1 MATTYQKKVNGKLQS
16 PYYYAVYYS
25 AEGKR
30 ISKSTGLT
38 KKREAQRLAN
48 EWEQEQI
55 KLRKKHS
62 QTNTELVET
71 LNAAFTKLNKDNF
84 TLDDFNEFL
93 AKGYEI
99 AKGEEAQS
107 PTLKRWI
114 SEWMINKS
122 LHIKESTLDSYKR
135 HLKGLFKVMDDL
147 IEKRLAYIT
156 TNDIERIQ
164 HRLISQAR
172 ENGTRNRSINYKMG
186 LLKSSITDAY
196 NKGKIHRNVGLAVK
210 DLPEDDSY
218 TKAPFTTEEINKL
231 TQVAS
236 EGWKG
241 VILFASKTGLRIKN
255 LIELK
260 WRDLDIPNKE
270 ITVIPVKQRRI
281 KKQKA
286 QTYPITEEMM
296 NYLNFIGIKQKGLVF
311 PDVASMHETSRPKK
325 FDRIM
330 RDAGVPK
337 KVELPD
343 KQIGVRSFHSLRH
356 SFNTFLARGGI
367 SQEVRMQITG
377 HASEEVNN
385 IYTHLGVDVIKRAI
399 EQGIPTIKWEA
410 KK

>member
-1 MATTYQKKVNGKLQS
+1 MATIYKKTKKKGIQS
-16 PYYYAVYYS
+16 PYYFARFKL
-25 AEGKR
+25 ANGNTTW
-30 ISKSTGLT
+30 KSTGLT

-156 TNDIERIQ
+156 TNDIECIQ

-218 TKAPFTTEEINKL
+218 TKALFTPEEINKL

-260 WRDLDIPNKE
+260 WKDLDIPNKE

-281 KKQKA
+281 KKQRA

-385 IYTHLGVDVIKRAI
+385 IYTHLGADVIKRAI

-410 KK
+410 AK

>member
-1 MATTYQKKVNGKLQS
+1 MATIYKKTKKKGIQS
-16 PYYYAVYYS
+16 PYYFARFKL
-25 AEGKR
+25 ANGNTTW
-30 ISKSTGLT
+30 KSTGLT

-99 AKGEEAQS
+99 SKGEEAHS
-107 PTLKRWI
+107 PTLQRWI

-156 TNDIERIQ
+156 TNDIECIQ

-172 ENGTRNRSINYKMG
+172 KNGTRNRSINYKMG

-210 DLPEDDSY
+210 DLPEDDSL
-218 TKAPFTTEEINKL
+218 TKAPFTPEEINKL
-231 TQVAS
+231 TQAAP
-236 EGWKG
+236 EEWKG

-260 WRDLDIPNKE
+260 WKDLDIPNKE

-281 KKQKA
+281 KKQRA

-410 KK
+410 AQ

>member
-1 MATTYQKKVNGKLQS
+1 MATVYQKKENGVLKS
-16 PYYYAVYYS
+16 PYYYAKWKL
-25 AEGKR
+25 ANGKYAH
-30 ISKSTGLT
+30 KTTGLT
-38 KKREAQRLAN
+38 KKRQAKRLAE
-48 EWEQEQI
+48 EWEHEEI
-55 KLRKKHS
+55 KLRKKQS
-62 QTNTELVET
+62 QSNAELADT
-71 LNAAFTKLNKDNF
+71 LASAFTKLNKDNF

-99 AKGEEAQS
+99 SKGEEAHS
-107 PTLKRWI
+107 PTLQRWI

-147 IEKRLAYIT
+147 AEKRLAYLT
-156 TNDIERIQ
+156 ANDIERIQ
-164 HRLISQAR
+164 HRLIYKAR

-210 DLPEDDSY
+210 DLPEDDSL
-218 TKAPFTTEEINKL
+218 TKAPFTPEEINKL
-231 TQVAS
+231 TQAAP
-236 EGWKG
+236 EEWKG

-385 IYTHLGVDVIKRAI
+385 IYTHLGADVIKRAI

-410 KK
+410 AQ

>member
-1 MATTYQKKVNGKLQS
+1 MATIYKKTKKKGIQS
-16 PYYYAVYYS
+16 PYYFARFKL
-25 AEGKR
+25 ANGNTTW
-30 ISKSTGLT
+30 KSTGLT

-93 AKGYEI
+93 SKGYEI

-156 TNDIERIQ
+156 TNDIECIQ

-172 ENGTRNRSINYKMG
+172 KNGTRNRSINYKMG

-210 DLPEDDSY
+210 DLPEDDSL
-218 TKAPFTTEEINKL
+218 TKAPFTPEEINKL
-231 TQVAS
+231 TQAAP
-236 EGWKG
+236 EEWKG

-260 WRDLDIPNKE
+260 WKDLDIPNKE

-281 KKQKA
+281 KKQRA

-410 KK
+410 AQ

>member
-1 MATTYQKKVNGKLQS
+1 MATTYRKKVNGKLQS

-25 AEGKR
+25 ADRKR
-30 ISKSTGLT
+30 VSKSTGLT
-38 KKREAQRLAN
+38 KKREAQRLAT

-55 KLRKKHS
+55 KLRKKQYQS
-62 QTNTELVET
+62 NADLADT
-71 LNAAFTKLNKDNF
+71 LASAFTKLNKDNF

-99 AKGEEAQS
+99 SKGEEAHS
-107 PTLKRWI
+107 PTLQRWI

-172 ENGTRNRSINYKMG
+172 ENGTRKRSINYKMG

-218 TKAPFTTEEINKL
+218 TKAPFTPEEINKL

-296 NYLNFIGIKQKGLVF
+296 NYLNFIGINQKGLVF

-385 IYTHLGVDVIKRAI
+385 IYTHLGADVIKRAI

-410 KK
+410 AE

>member
-1 MATTYQKKVNGKLQS
+1 MATIYKKKVNGKLQS

-25 AEGKR
+25 ADRKR
-30 ISKSTGLT
+30 VSKSTGLT
-38 KKREAQRLAN
+38 KKREAQRLAT

-55 KLRKKHS
+55 KLRKKQYQS
-62 QTNTELVET
+62 NADLADT
-71 LNAAFTKLNKDNF
+71 LASAFTKLNKDNF

-99 AKGEEAQS
+99 SKGEEAHS
-107 PTLKRWI
+107 PTLRRWI
-114 SEWMINKS
+114 SEWMTNKA
-122 LHIKESTLDSYKR
+122 LHIKESTFGSYKR
-135 HLKGLFKVMDDL
+135 HIKGLFKVMDDVT
-147 IEKRLAYIT
+147 EKRLAYLT
-156 TNDIERIQ
+156 ATDIERIQ

-186 LLKSSITDAY
+186 LLKSAITEAY

-210 DLPEDDSY
+210 DLPEDDSS
-218 TKAPFTTEEINKL
+218 TKAPFTPEEINKL
-231 TQVAS
+231 TQVAP

-241 VILFASKTGLRIKN
+241 AILFASKTGLRIKN
-255 LIELK
+255 LVELK
-260 WRDLDIPNKE
+260 WKDLDIANRE
-270 ITVIPVKQRRI
+270 MTVIPVKQRRI

-343 KQIGVRSFHSLRH
+343 RQIGVRSFHSLRH

-377 HASEEVNN
+377 HASEAVNDM
-385 IYTHLGVDVIKRAI
+385 YTHFDTEMIRNAVQ
-399 EQGIPTIKWEA
+399 QGIPEIKWQNA
-410 KK
+410 P